1 MNDFT
6 LPCGRIVAP
15 AAYTLTGSKRTSVR
29 VGFTQWD
36 EWGHV
41 EGVRR
46 GLVASTEGYCLDAP
60 EQMASG
66 ASKGFIGM
74 RDIATAT
81 RVLFVNPTYFARS

>member
-1 MNDFT
+1 MSDFK

-15 AAYTLTGSKRTSVR
+15 ATYTMTGVRRASVR
-29 VGFTQWD
+29 QGFTQWD

-41 EGVRR
+41 DGVRR

-74 RDIATAT
+74 RDFTTAT
-81 RVLFVNPTYFARS
+81 RVLFVNPTYYSRS